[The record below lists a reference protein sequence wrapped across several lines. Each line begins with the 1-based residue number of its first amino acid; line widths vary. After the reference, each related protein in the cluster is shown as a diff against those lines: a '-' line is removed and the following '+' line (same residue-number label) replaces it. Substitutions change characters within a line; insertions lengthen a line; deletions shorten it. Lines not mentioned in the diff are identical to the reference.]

1 MTNHTTT
8 HQKQTAATKA
18 MAGRMFA
25 LLALLAVFTLI
36 AAAPGR
42 AESLRYGGQYY
53 PGEFVLQGQPGL
65 WKDAGVDVQHIL
77 FSSGTEN
84 NQALVSG
91 KVDVNCG
98 SDSKTSGLFGVMGD
112 KAVILATIQKGDR
125 YATVVRKDANYKTWQ
140 DLKGQ
145 TVATRLGS
153 GAEQVLR
160 RYFDSLDGVSWS
172 DFKWVNLKIENM
184 ASALRAGNIEA
195 FTAWEPTPA
204 IAEARGIGKVMRTYG
219 DVSQVPV
226 SLHTTRTFAEAHRE
240 TIVRFLMA
248 HLAKAELIAT
258 NPGKAAEM
266 AAAAAGKSGR
276 DVPADAFLRIFKRI
290 DFGLDVTD
298 AVKQSIKGTATFLH
312 AKGKLPEVPEFSYD
326 PSFLEEAKKRYA
338 ATK

>member
-1 MTNHTTT
+1 MTKHTTI
-8 HQKQTAATKA
+8 HHIAA
-18 MAGRMFA
+18 AGA
-25 LLALLAVFTLI
+25 ALALLLVCALC
-36 AAAPGR
+36 AALPAR

-53 PGEFVLQGQPGL
+53 PGEFVLQGHPEF
-65 WKDAGVDVQHIL
+65 WKQAGVDVTHIL

-112 KAVILATIQKGDR
+112 KTVILATIQKGDR
-125 YATVVRKDANYKTWQ
+125 YATVVGKDAPYASWK
-140 DLKGQ
+140 DLKGK

-160 RYFDSLDGVSWS
+160 RYFDSLEGVSWD

-204 IAEARGIGKVMRTYG
+204 IAEARGIGRVMRTYG

-226 SLHTTRTFAEAHRE
+226 SLHATRAFADAHRE
-240 TIVRFLMA
+240 AIVRFLMA
-248 HLAKAELIAT
+248 HLAKAELIA
-258 NPGKAAEM
+258 NDPAEAARLAVE
-266 AAAAAGKSGR
+266 AAGKSGR

-290 DFGLDVTD
+290 DFSLDVTD
-298 AVKQSIKGTATFLH
+298 AVKESISGTAAFLH
-312 AKGKLPEVPEFSYD
+312 AKGKLSTVPEFHYD
-326 PSFLEEAKKRYA
+326 SSFLEEAKKRHA
-338 ATK
+338 AGN